1 MNLIPRLMFG
11 CTAILVVAITAA
23 GQERRTD
30 PVGDLTGRDAVGFRK
45 DSVTKETLGE
55 RRAPANTPTTK
66 QAIEDFMQLQK
77 SNRRIQDISR
87 LQPPPL
93 EAILVA
99 AKDVST
105 RATRLKTSLALP
117 SPPKE
122 SKTGITPA
130 TSIDELM
137 NRIKELDANIKLFV
151 TNPIFRQMTES
162 GRDLPM
168 EASVS
173 LSKVIAL
180 SKVLEE
186 SAGKL
191 R

>member
-11 CTAILVVAITAA
+11 CTAILVVAIAAA